1 MDGAPPIHLV
11 EALGRLPSDESR
23 GFRFLG
29 QDRTERYYSYRAL
42 EAEAYRRAAFIAAL
56 GLQKGDRIA
65 LVLAEPHEFVLSFLG
80 AVVGGYVPVP
90 IYPRAS
96 FKNADGYIDTLAHIV
111 TASESTVMLCG
122 AGNREV
128 VDRLGDREIA
138 VPRIFDVAELFADA
152 SAVPSFTAP
161 SIDPSDLCFLQFT
174 SGSTSKPKGV
184 MVTHANLVANTT
196 AFLGPNGLDRR
207 DSDVGVS
214 WLPLFHDMGL
224 IGFVLGPLICDI
236 PIYLMP
242 TELFARS
249 PRLWLE
255 TLSSQRGTITYAP
268 NFAYQLAAKR
278 VKPSEVASL
287 DLSCVRVAGCG
298 AEPIRASTLRSF
310 AEHFAPAGFSDRA
323 FLPSYGM
330 AESTLAITFHQ
341 RGTPLRVDRVRPKAM
356 REGRA
361 EVAAADE
368 EAIELVG
375 CGRPFPG
382 HDLRIVDE
390 DGNDVGE
397 RAVGEVLTRGPSVTS
412 GYFRAPEATA
422 DAFLDG
428 YLRTGD
434 LAYVADGD
442 VFICGRRK
450 DLIIIRGGNH
460 YPQDI
465 EWVVGDL
472 PGVRRGNVIAFST
485 VVNESEELVIAAEA
499 ASHDAAELRAVVTRK
514 VMEEFGLRP
523 HHVAIVAIGSLPKT
537 SSGKIQRQKARILYE
552 DGALMEH
559 P

>member
-1 MDGAPPIHLV
+1 MDGEPPIHLV
-11 EALGRLPSDESR
+11 EALGRLPRDESR

-29 QDRTERYYSYRAL
+29 QDRVERYFPYHAL
-42 EAEAYRRAAFIAAL
+42 EAEAYRRAAFLSAL
-56 GLQKGDRIA
+56 GLHKGDRVA
-65 LVLAEPHEFVLSFLG
+65 LVLAEPHQFVLSFLG
-80 AVVGGYVPVP
+80 AVVGGFVPVP

-96 FKNADGYIDTLAHIV
+96 FKNADGYVDTLAHIV
-111 TASESTVMLCG
+111 AASGSTVLLCG

-128 VDRLGDREIA
+128 VERLSTRQA
-138 VPRIFDVAELFADA
+138 AAPQIFDVAELFADDA
-152 SAVPSFTAP
+152 LVPSFTAP
-161 SIDPSDLCFLQFT
+161 SIDPGDLCFLQFT

-184 MVTHANLVANTT
+184 MVTHQNLVANTT
-196 AFLGPNGLDRR
+196 AFLGPHGLDRR
-207 DSDVGVS
+207 DTDVGVS

-249 PRLWLE
+249 PRLWLD
-255 TLSSQRGTITYAP
+255 TLSAQRGTLTYAP

-278 VKPSEVASL
+278 VKAPDVAAL

-298 AEPIRASTLRSF
+298 AEPIRAATLRSF
-310 AEHFAPAGFSDRA
+310 ARHFAPAGFDERA

-330 AESTLAITFHQ
+330 AESTLAITFHE
-341 RGTPLRVDRVRPKAM
+341 REAPLRVDRVSPSAM

-361 EVAAADE
+361 EPAGPDE
-368 EAIELVG
+368 EPIEIVG
-375 CGRPFPG
+375 CGKPFPG

-390 DGNDVGE
+390 SGVDVGE
-397 RAVGEVLTRGPSVTS
+397 RVVGEVLTRGPSVTS
-412 GYFRAPEATA
+412 GYFGAPEATA
-422 DAFLDG
+422 DAFLEG

-434 LAYVADGD
+434 LAYFADGD
-442 VFICGRRK
+442 IYICGRRK
-450 DLIIIRGGNH
+450 DLIIVRGENH

-465 EWVVGDL
+465 EWAVGDL
-472 PGVRRGNVIAFST
+472 PGVRRGNVIAFATT
-485 VVNESEELVIAAEA
+485 VNDAEELVVAAEA
-499 ASHDAAELRAVVTRK
+499 ASHDAPDLRAVIQRK
-514 VMEEFGLRP
+514 IIEEFGLRP

-537 SSGKIQRQKARILYE
+537 SSGKIQRQKARLLYE